1 LSWELGDGTL
11 LSLTVHFLGN
21 KFLCFNRSLS
31 WELQG
36 TNFFVL
42 SAPCL
47 GNFMGQITLFSLF
60 LFLGISWSKFPD
72 FNSSFSWELHGT
84 NFHIVTAHFLG
95 NFVEQISLF
104 KPLLHV

>member
-1 LSWELGDGTL
+1 
-11 LSLTVHFLGN
+11 
-21 KFLCFNRSLS
+21 
-31 WELQG
+31 
-36 TNFFVL
+36 
-42 SAPCL
+42 
-47 GNFMGQITLFSLF
+47 MGQITLFSLF